1 MKIVW
6 SALSTTIT
14 IKIVK
19 NTYRSN
25 GINKETG
32 GKREKEVN
40 GKRGNDNDDLGKKAL
55 QVQNGTDDDISYYF
69 FLTFARIEYYRL
81 HEEVYYK
88 IMNNY

>member
-55 QVQNGTDDDISYYF
+55 QVQNGTDDISYYF

-81 HEEVYYK
+81 HEEV
-88 IMNNY
+88 

>member
-19 NTYRSN
+19 NTCRSS

-40 GKRGNDNDDLGKKAL
+40 GKRGNDNDDLDKKAL
-55 QVQNGTDDDISYYF
+55 QVQNGTDDISYYF
-69 FLTFARIEYYRL
+69 FLTFAHIEYYRL